1 MRVDEIIDK
10 IQPETKIAVR
20 FDKEVKVDTAMA
32 FICEYGGEEDIH
44 CSEIEPDG
52 YTDQNGISYLLLHVY
67 DTTTVTEIDEELP
80 FKIGE
85 DDENS

>member
-10 IQPETKIAVR
+10 IQPETKIAIR

-44 CSEIEPDG
+44 CSEIEPNG
-52 YTDQNGISYLLLHVY
+52 YTDQGGISYLTLHCY
-67 DTTTVTEIDEELP
+67 DVTKVQQDDELP
-80 FKIGE
+80 FPE
-85 DDENS
+85 VTE

>member
-10 IQPETKIAVR
+10 IEPETKIAIR

-32 FICEYGGEEDIH
+32 FICEYGGEEDFH

-52 YTDQNGISYLLLHVY
+52 YTDQAGISYLTLHCY
-67 DTTTVTEIDEELP
+67 DLTKVQQNNDELP
-80 FKIGE
+80 FK
-85 DDENS
+85 

>member
-10 IQPETKIAVR
+10 IEPETKIAVR

-32 FICEYGGEEDIH
+32 FICEYGGEENIH

-52 YTDQNGISYLLLHVY
+52 YTDQAGISYLTLHCY
-67 DTTTVTEIDEELP
+67 DETKVQQDDELP
-80 FKIGE
+80 FK
-85 DDENS
+85 

>member
-52 YTDQNGISYLLLHVY
+52 YTDQAGISYLTLHCF
-67 DTTTVTEIDEELP
+67 DVTKVHQNDDELP
-80 FKIGE
+80 FK
-85 DDENS
+85 

>member
-20 FDKEVKVDTAMA
+20 FDKEVRVDTAMT

-52 YTDQNGISYLLLHVY
+52 YTDQAGISYLTLHCY
-67 DTTTVTEIDEELP
+67 DVTKVQQSDDELP
-80 FKIGE
+80 FK
-85 DDENS
+85 